1 MLIIDEKSDD
11 QMPYESILIHDFKK
25 KVFLHFEIAE
35 NLQIPNLLQ
44 KYLDLNNCQM
54 SISIK

>member
-1 MLIIDEKSDD
+1 MLILDEKSDD
-11 QMPYESILIHDFKK
+11 QMPYESILIHDFK

-44 KYLDLNNCQM
+44 KYVDLNNCQM

>member
-1 MLIIDEKSDD
+1 MLILDEKSDD
-11 QMPYESILIHDFKK
+11 QMPYESILIHDLR

-44 KYLDLNNCQM
+44 IYTDLNNCQM

>member
-1 MLIIDEKSDD
+1 MLILDEKSDD
-11 QMPYESILIHDFKK
+11 QTPYESILIHDFK

-44 KYLDLNNCQM
+44 KYVDLNNCQM